1 MNIAILSR
9 GPELY
14 STQSLYRAG
23 ARRGH
28 RMMIID
34 HTRCNL
40 VIGQGRPQ
48 IIYEEAPLRRLD
60 AIIPRI
66 GSSVTLQGASV
77 INQFEL
83 MGVFTPAPAQALLQA
98 RDKLR
103 CLQQLAAR
111 GLDVPR
117 TAFISEGEDLVPL
130 IESVGG
136 LPVVIKLLEST
147 HGIGVLLAETY
158 RSAASTVEAFQRLR
172 ERVLVQE
179 FIREAGG
186 ADIRALVVA
195 GEVVAAMKRQAREGE
210 FRSNLHR
217 GGSASPEALTEAE
230 TEAVTTAVQAMGLD
244 IAGVDLL
251 RSRRGPLIME
261 VNASP
266 GLEGIETITGVSV
279 ADRIIRYLEQSV
291 RGRKQARRKMRNK
304 S

>member
-28 RMMIID
+28 RMTVID

-40 VIGQGRPQ
+40 IIERGRPQ
-48 IIYEEAPLRRLD
+48 IIYEERPLRRLD

-66 GSSVTLQGASV
+66 GTSVTLQGASV
-77 INQFEL
+77 ISQFEL
-83 MGVFTPAPAQALLQA
+83 MGVFTPSPAPALLQA

-103 CLQQLAAR
+103 CLQRLAAE

-117 TAFISEGEDLVPL
+117 TAFVIGGEELPPL

-136 LPVVIKLLEST
+136 LPVIIKLLEST

-158 RSAASTVEAFQRLR
+158 RGAESTVEAFHRLK
-172 ERVLVQE
+172 ERVLIQE

-195 GEVVAAMKRQAREGE
+195 GEVVAAMKRQARKGE

-217 GGSASPEALTEAE
+217 GGSASPARLTEAE
-230 TEAVTTAVQAMGLD
+230 HAAVTRAVGAMGLD

-251 RSRRGPLIME
+251 RSERGPLIME

-266 GLEGIETITGVSV
+266 GLEGIETITEVDV
-279 ADRIIRYLEQSV
+279 AGRIIRYIERRV
-291 RGRKQARRKMRNK
+291 KERKKARRTHRKK